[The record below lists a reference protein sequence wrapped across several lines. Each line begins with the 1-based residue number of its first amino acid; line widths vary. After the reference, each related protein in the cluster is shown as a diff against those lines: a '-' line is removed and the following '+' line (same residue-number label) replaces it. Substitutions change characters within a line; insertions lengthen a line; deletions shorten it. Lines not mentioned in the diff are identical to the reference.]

1 MKTSS
6 LPADPGIHIAW
17 WNTGLSPT
25 RVPDRAGPAHFQ
37 AAAQV
42 LRHLIEVVRADVI
55 VLGEMAERSI
65 DGLHDACPIARADY
79 TWLKAFHPAGRSRFS
94 QCVLSRT
101 DRITV
106 EFDRSIIQDE
116 GGGISKVGQAF
127 LVRLRDGNQ
136 PLHLIASHWPSRLFM
151 DRHDVERTHLA
162 AFLRRWIDDQIL
174 RYLPDANVVLVGDFN
189 DEPFDEGM
197 ERHLHASRDRD
208 RVKRNR
214 RLFYNPFWRHLHA
227 FPPGA
232 AEDRSCGPGTYFHA
246 GGRFSHWRTFDQLIV
261 SSSVLCGRFGWRLNE
276 ANTRVAP
283 LPALESSDDPL
294 APHPFFDH
302 LPIVGHFDRQPSPTS
317 RASRARMAT
326 S

>member
-1 MKTSS
+1 MKTSPLS
-6 LPADPGIHIAW
+6 SDPGIRIAW

-25 RVPDRAGPAHFQ
+25 RAPDRAGPAHFQ

-42 LRHLIEVVRADVI
+42 LRHLIEVVGADVI
-55 VLGEMAERSI
+55 VLGEMAEPSI
-65 DGLHDACPIARADY
+65 DGLRDACEIARADY

-101 DRITV
+101 GRLTV
-106 EFDRSIIQDE
+106 AFDRPIIQDE
-116 GGGISKVGQAF
+116 GHAIRKVGLAF
-127 LVRLRDGNQ
+127 LVRLHDGNQ
-136 PLHLIASHWPSRLFM
+136 PLHLIASHWPSWLFM

-174 RYLPDANVVLVGDFN
+174 KYTPNANVVLVGDFN

-197 ERHLHASRDRD
+197 ERYLHASRDRD

-214 RLFYNPFWRHLHA
+214 RLFYNPFWRHVNA

-232 AEDRSCGPGTYFHA
+232 VEERSSDPATYFHA
-246 GGRFSHWRTFDQLIV
+246 AGRFSHWRTFDQLIV
-261 SSSVLCGRFGWRLNE
+261 SSSVLCGRAGWRLNE

-283 LPALESSDDPL
+283 LPVAKSAGDV
-294 APHPFFDH
+294 AVPHPFFDH
-302 LPIVGHFDRQPSPTS
+302 LPIVGHLERQPS
-317 RASRARMAT
+317 
-326 S
+326 

>member
-1 MKTSS
+1 MKTSPLS
-6 LPADPGIHIAW
+6 SDPGIRIAW
-17 WNTGLSPT
+17 WNTGLSPI
-25 RVPDRAGPAHFQ
+25 RAPERAGPAHFQ

-42 LRHLIEVVRADVI
+42 LRHLIEVAGADVI
-55 VLGEMAERSI
+55 VLGEMAEPSI
-65 DGLHDACPIARADY
+65 DGLRDACEIARADY

-101 DRITV
+101 GRLTV
-106 EFDRSIIQDE
+106 AFDRPIIQDE
-116 GGGISKVGQAF
+116 GHATRKVGLAF
-127 LVRLRDGNQ
+127 LVRLHDGNQ

-174 RYLPDANVVLVGDFN
+174 KYTPNANVVLVGDFN

-197 ERHLHASRDRD
+197 ERYLHASRDRD

-214 RLFYNPFWRHLHA
+214 RLFYNPFWRHVNA

-232 AEDRSCGPGTYFHA
+232 AEERSSDPGTYFHA
-246 GGRFSHWRTFDQLIV
+246 AGRFSHWRTFDQLIV
-261 SSSVLCGRFGWRLNE
+261 SSSVLCGRAGWRLNE

-283 LPALESSDDPL
+283 LPVAKSAGDV
-294 APHPFFDH
+294 AVPHPFFDH
-302 LPIVGHFDRQPSPTS
+302 LPIVGHLERQPS
-317 RASRARMAT
+317 
-326 S
+326 